1 MSIKSSEVVLLVAFL
16 PNVIPGR
23 EAVLKQQSGTS
34 FSTRASSA
42 ALLATAAKAAVRYQ
56 LLYQGQQ
63 SPFLKKRNRITGPCR
78 CSCCMDTISPNY
90 KIKKIKIMTFTV
102 STYV

>member
-1 MSIKSSEVVLLVAFL
+1 MSIKSSEVVLLVAL

-42 ALLATAAKAAVRYQ
+42 ALLATAA
-56 LLYQGQQ
+56 
-63 SPFLKKRNRITGPCR
+63 SPFPLKRGIELPGHA
-78 CSCCMDTISPNY
+78 
-90 KIKKIKIMTFTV
+90 TV
-102 STYV
+102 